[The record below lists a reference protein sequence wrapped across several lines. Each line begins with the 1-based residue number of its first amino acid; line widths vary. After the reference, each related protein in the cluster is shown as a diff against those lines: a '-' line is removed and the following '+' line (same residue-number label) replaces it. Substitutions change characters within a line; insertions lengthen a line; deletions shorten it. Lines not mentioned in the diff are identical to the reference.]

1 MKNQNRFGYEWKHYN
16 EILPVYE
23 KQFLKWVPRLKKKDW
38 ENKKILD
45 VGCGIGRN
53 SLWPLKYKAKYAEL
67 IDVDL
72 RTLKVAKQ
80 NLKHF
85 KNVNIKEMSIYNL
98 DKTNYFDIVF
108 SIGVIHHLENPKL
121 AVFKMCQSLKSNGII
136 TLWVYGYENNEW
148 IVNYF
153 NPLRNLIFKR
163 LPIQFLHFLSIIP
176 TIFLWIY
183 LKLGFGSVKY
193 MNMIRK
199 FTFRHLRSIV
209 FDQMLP
215 EVANYWTKEE
225 VLELFKDLPIKD
237 VEIEWVNEMSWAISG
252 KKS

>member
-85 KNVNIKEMSIYNL
+85 KNVNIKEMSIYDLN
-98 DKTNYFDIVF
+98 KTNHFDIVF

-153 NPLRNLIFKR
+153 NPL
-163 LPIQFLHFLSIIP
+163 
-176 TIFLWIY
+176 
-183 LKLGFGSVKY
+183 
-193 MNMIRK
+193 
-199 FTFRHLRSIV
+199 
-209 FDQMLP
+209 
-215 EVANYWTKEE
+215 
-225 VLELFKDLPIKD
+225 
-237 VEIEWVNEMSWAISG
+237 
-252 KKS
+252 

>member
-16 EILPVYE
+16 EILPIYE

-85 KNVNIKEMSIYNL
+85 KNVNVKEMSIYDLN
-98 DKTNYFDIVF
+98 KTNYFDIVF

-163 LPIQFLHFLSIIP
+163 LPIQFLHSLSIIP

-183 LKLGFGSVKY
+183 LKLGFGNVKY
-193 MNMIRK
+193 MNMICE

-209 FDQMLP
+209 FDQMCL
-215 EVANYWTKEE
+215 K
-225 VLELFKDLPIKD
+225 LLI
-237 VEIEWVNEMSWAISG
+237 IG
-252 KKS
+252 QKKRFWNCLKIYQLKKLKLNG